1 MSMSDDD
8 LWRIFQEAPAPDT
21 SAMSYTQACNAQD
34 LAGLRAVERAA
45 RAAAFREAADVC
57 AVVAAEAKQMDGLD
71 GDYESG
77 VEAGAEQCCDAL
89 RARAEGR
96 T

>member
-1 MSMSDDD
+1 MSDDEVFR
-8 LWRIFQEAPAPDT
+8 LW
-21 SAMSYTQACNAQD
+21 
-34 LAGLRAVERAA
+34 AGDVAGGRPVLGSRKVLTFARAV
-45 RAAAFREAADVC
+45 RAAALREAAEVC
-57 AVVAAEAKQMDGLD
+57 AVVAAEAKRMDGLD